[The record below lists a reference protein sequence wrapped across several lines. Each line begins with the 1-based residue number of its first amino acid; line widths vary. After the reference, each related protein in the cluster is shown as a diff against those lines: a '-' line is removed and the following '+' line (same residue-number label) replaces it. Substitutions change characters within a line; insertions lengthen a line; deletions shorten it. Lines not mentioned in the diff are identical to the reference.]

1 MKKKWVPLVAL
12 ALFVA
17 AAAYAYGFEG
27 RTLQDRLLRHALAT
41 LLQIL
46 APLVA
51 GLGCVAAIRSYS
63 PGDRERTV
71 WTIGALAALAWTVGR
86 VVFAG
91 YQWLGGTAL
100 PYPSVADGFFVAFYV
115 LIAVALAMEIRL
127 VLPMVERPTR
137 LVLLGLALAGW
148 AAGFVLILEPIMFSQ
163 ATSIQKV
170 LAVFYPTVAV
180 FLIPAGLIPAV
191 GFRGG
196 MSAYPWLA
204 VAVAA
209 LCLAAASLGYAF
221 LTWYDLYS
229 DVHGVNALWVA
240 GFIFLALGGFWQRA
254 VQEEV

>member
-1 MKKKWVPLVAL
+1 MKRKWMPLVTVGL
-12 ALFVA
+12 LVA
-17 AAAYAYGFEG
+17 AAAYAYGFQG
-27 RTLQDRLLRHALAT
+27 STLQDRLLRHVLAT
-41 LLQIL
+41 ILQIL

-51 GLGCVAAIRSYS
+51 GLGCAAAIRSYS

-71 WTIGALAALAWTVGR
+71 WTVGALAALAWTVGR

-91 YQWLGGTAL
+91 YQWIGGTTL
-100 PYPSVADGFFVAFYV
+100 PYPSVADAFFVAFYV
-115 LIAVALAMEIRL
+115 LIAAALAMEIRL
-127 VLPMVERPTR
+127 VLPMVERPVR
-137 LVLLGLALAGW
+137 LVLLALALVGW
-148 AAGFVLILEPIMFSQ
+148 AVGFVYILEPIMLSR
-163 ATSIQKV
+163 ATPMQKI

-204 VAVAA
+204 VAAAA

-229 DVHGVNALWVA
+229 DVHSVNALWVA
-240 GFIFLALGGFWQRA
+240 GFIFLALGGFWQRT